1 MYHCYSPERLEKK
14 AEEILNNY
22 MNGALLLKPQA
33 MDVDHFAEFYC
44 KATIDFAYLSEDGQT
59 LGLTCFQDGKLIV
72 WNETR
77 TQPKAIDVGKGWIF
91 IDKDVLE
98 FEIEGRVR
106 FTIIHE
112 CSHYILHPRFYSKN
126 LGSENPRIE
135 CTVYHIEGWPEKSPL
150 TDDEIREWQA
160 NRLGAALIMPDV
172 TVKMLMAE
180 RLGIGVNNLAPVYV
194 SDIFIQGMADV
205 YQVSKSAMRNRLRDL
220 NLMLQ

>member
-77 TQPKAIDVGKGWIF
+77 TQPKAIDVGKGWILLT
-91 IDKDVLE
+91 KMSLNLKSKAVYASPSSTN
-98 FEIEGRVR
+98 VR
-106 FTIIHE
+106 TI
-112 CSHYILHPRFYSKN
+112 SYILAS
-126 LGSENPRIE
+126 
-135 CTVYHIEGWPEKSPL
+135 T
-150 TDDEIREWQA
+150 IRSW
-160 NRLGAALIMPDV
+160 GARTHAL
-172 TVKMLMAE
+172 
-180 RLGIGVNNLAPVYV
+180 NAP
-194 SDIFIQGMADV
+194 STTSRAGRKIALDG
-205 YQVSKSAMRNRLRDL
+205 R
-220 NLMLQ
+220 